1 MTRKLPPRVYEGKA
15 TRSRLWRS
23 ALGLSIVAAVFAL
36 ATTAAASTSGTQ
48 SARHVVTTPA
58 TIPLH
63 TAILDSLFSSS
74 SPDRQEGLDMARG
87 AGATYVRLP
96 ATWNNIAPSS
106 QSSSFVPS
114 DPTSAGYSWTQLDS
128 VLANAEAAG
137 LSPIL
142 DITAPPNWA
151 DTTQP
156 SGVNAG
162 TPSITALG
170 QFATALAT
178 HYNGTV
184 PGRPVVHVFQVWN
197 EPNVSVN
204 LNPVDPAVY
213 RNMVNA
219 VADSVHAVDAN
230 NLVVAGG
237 LDPFGHPP
245 SKKQKWYSTT
255 PMDFMRSLLC
265 LSAGKH
271 PHKTCNATIH
281 FDVWSHHPYTFGGPF
296 GHSKNKD
303 DVSLGNIGTMHS
315 LLQAGVKLG
324 SVITAHPVQFWVTEF
339 GWDTKPPRSGAAS
352 VPLASRWTSESLYQ
366 MWRNGVSLVT
376 WFLIQDYR
384 SPSKYQSGL
393 YFYAPTLAAAK
404 PKPVL
409 TAFRFPFVA
418 YLGKKSVTI
427 WGRDG
432 TSDQQ
437 LVKVQ
442 LRKGAKGPWK
452 TVGLVRANTS
462 GIFKASLKLKATKKD
477 WLRAVAPHSGTSL
490 AFSLTRPTDPHV
502 GPWGT

>member
-1 MTRKLPPRVYEGKA
+1 
-15 TRSRLWRS
+15 
-23 ALGLSIVAAVFAL
+23 VFAL

-106 QSSSFVPS
+106 PSSSFVAS
-114 DPTSAGYSWTQLDS
+114 DPTSAGYSWDQLDS

-137 LSPIL
+137 LTPIL
-142 DITAPPNWA
+142 DITAPPNWV

-170 QFATALAT
+170 QFATAIAK
-178 HYNGTV
+178 HYDGTV

-255 PMDFMRSLLC
+255 PMAFMRALLC
-265 LSAGKH
+265 LSGGTH
-271 PHKTCNATIH
+271 PHKICNATIH

-324 SVITAHPVQFWVTEF
+324 SVISAHPVQFWVTEF

-393 YFYAPTLAAAK
+393 YFYAPTLGAAK

-418 YLGKKSVTI
+418 YLGKTNVTI

-442 LRKGAKGPWK
+442 LRQGTKGPWK
-452 TVGLVRANTS
+452 TVGLVRANAN
-462 GIFKASLKLKATKKD
+462 GIFKANLKLKAAKKD
-477 WLRAVAPHSGTSL
+477 WLRAVAPHSGDSL
-490 AFSLTRPTDPHV
+490 AFSLTRPQDPHV

>member
-1 MTRKLPPRVYEGKA
+1 MALRTSA
-15 TRSRLWRS
+15 TRWRLVWS
-23 ALGLSIVAAVFAL
+23 ALGLGIVAAVSVVA
-36 ATTAAASTSGTQ
+36 ATAAASTMGSIGKRG
-48 SARHVVTTPA
+48 ALHVVTTPT
-58 TIPLH
+58 TIPLR
-63 TAILDSLFSSS
+63 TAILDSLFNSS
-74 SPDRQEGLDMARG
+74 SPDRQQALDMAHG
-87 AGATYVRLP
+87 AGASYVRLP
-96 ATWNNIAPSS
+96 AIWNNIAPASPSS
-106 QSSSFVPS
+106 NFVAS
-114 DPTSAGYSWTQLDS
+114 DPTSQGYSWSQLDS

-137 LSPIL
+137 LTPIL
-142 DITAPPNWA
+142 DLTAPPNWA

-156 SGVNAG
+156 SGVDAG
-162 TPSITALG
+162 TPSIAALG

-178 HYNGTV
+178 HYDGSV

-219 VADSVHAVDAN
+219 VAASVHAVDAG

-245 SKKQKWYSTT
+245 SNKQKWYSTT
-255 PMDFMRSLLC
+255 PMAFMRAALC

-271 PHKTCNATIH
+271 PHRTCNATIH

-296 GHSKNKD
+296 GHSRNPN
-303 DVSLGNIGTMHS
+303 DVSLGNLGVMHA
-315 LLQAGVKLG
+315 LLQAGIRLH
-324 SVITAHPVQFWVTEF
+324 SVISTQKVQFWVTEF

-376 WFLIQDYR
+376 WFLIQDYK

-393 YFYAPTLAAAK
+393 YFYAPTLAGAK

-418 YLGKKSVTI
+418 YLGKKNVTI

-432 TSDQQ
+432 TSNTQ
-437 LVKVQ
+437 LVTVQ
-442 LRKGAKGPWK
+442 LRHGVTGKWK
-452 TVGLVRANTS
+452 TVALVRANTS
-462 GIFKASLKLKATKKD
+462 GIFEASLKLKATKAD
-477 WLRAVAPHSGTSL
+477 WLRAVAAGSGKSL
-490 AFSLTRPTDPHV
+490 AFSLTRPKDPNV

>member
-1 MTRKLPPRVYEGKA
+1 MVLRNKAIRGRVV
-15 TRSRLWRS
+15 RS
-23 ALGLSIVAAVFAL
+23 ALGLGVVGAVCVLAA
-36 ATTAAASTSGTQ
+36 TAAASTVAKHS
-48 SARHVVTTPA
+48 SLHVVTTPT
-58 TIPLH
+58 TIPLR
-63 TAILDSLFSSS
+63 TAILDALFSSA
-74 SPDRQEGLDMARG
+74 SPDRQEGLDMAHG

-96 ATWNNIAPSS
+96 AAWNDIAPSS
-106 QSSSFVPS
+106 PPSGFVAT
-114 DPTSAGYSWTQLDS
+114 DPTSVGYSWTELDS
-128 VLANAEAAG
+128 VVENAETAG
-137 LSPIL
+137 LTPIL
-142 DITAPPNWA
+142 DITGPPNWA

-162 TPSITALG
+162 TPSISALG

-178 HYNGTV
+178 HYDGSV
-184 PGRPVVHVFQVWN
+184 PGVPVVHVFQVWN

-204 LNPVDPAVY
+204 LGPVDPAVY
-213 RNMVNA
+213 RDMVNA
-219 VADSVHAVDAN
+219 VADSVHAVDPS

-245 SKKQKWYSTT
+245 SNKQKWYSTT
-255 PMDFMRSLLC
+255 PMDFMRAVLC
-265 LSAGKH
+265 LSAGAH
-271 PHKTCNATIH
+271 PHRTCNAQIH

-315 LLQAGVKLG
+315 LLEAGVRLHAIV
-324 SVITAHPVQFWVTEF
+324 STQPVQFWVTEF

-376 WFLIQDYR
+376 WFLLQDYK

-393 YFYAPTLAAAK
+393 YFYAPTLAGAK

-409 TAFRFPFVA
+409 TAYRFPFVA
-418 YLGKKSVTI
+418 YLGKKNVTI

-432 TSDQQ
+432 TSNAQ

-442 LRKGAKGPWK
+442 LRTGTQGTWQ
-452 TVGLVRANTS
+452 TVGLVRANQY
-462 GIFKASLKLKATKKD
+462 GIFKASLKLQATKTD
-477 WLRAVAPHSGTSL
+477 WLRAVAPASGDSL
-490 AFSLTRPTDPHV
+490 AFSLTRPKTPHV
-502 GPWGT
+502 GPWGS

>member
-1 MTRKLPPRVYEGKA
+1 MTREVWLRVSEGKA
-15 TRSRLWRS
+15 TRHRLWRS
-23 ALGLSIVAAVFAL
+23 ALGLGVVAAVCAL
-36 ATTAAASTSGTQ
+36 ATTAAASTLGTR
-48 SARHVVTTPA
+48 SARRVVTTPS
-58 TIPLH
+58 TIPLR
-63 TAILDSLFSSS
+63 TAILDSLFSSNA
-74 SPDRQEGLDMARG
+74 PDRQQGLDMARG

-96 ATWNNIAPSS
+96 AIWNNIAPGSPPS
-106 QSSSFVPS
+106 GFVAS
-114 DPTSAGYSWTQLDS
+114 DPTSAAYNWKGIDS
-128 VLANAEAAG
+128 VLSNAEAAG
-137 LSPIL
+137 LTPIL

-156 SGVNAG
+156 SAVNAG
-162 TPSITALG
+162 TPSIAALG
-170 QFATALAT
+170 AFATALAK
-178 HYNGTV
+178 HYDGSV
-184 PGRPVVHVFQVWN
+184 PGVPVVHVFQVWN

-204 LNPVDPAVY
+204 LNPVDPNVY

-255 PMDFMRSLLC
+255 PMAFMRSLLC
-265 LSAGKH
+265 LSAGPH

-324 SVITAHPVQFWVTEF
+324 SVISTHPIQFWVTEF

-418 YLGKKSVTI
+418 YLGKKDITI

-432 TSDQQ
+432 TSNQQ
-437 LVKVQ
+437 LVNVQ
-442 LRKGAKGPWK
+442 FRQGAKGPWK
-452 TVGLVRANTS
+452 TVGLVRANTN
-462 GIFKASLKLKATKKD
+462 GIFTASLKVKATKKD
-477 WLRAVAPHSGTSL
+477 WLRAVAPGSGDSL
-490 AFSLTRPTDPHV
+490 AFSLTRPKTPHV
-502 GPWGT
+502 GPWGG

>member
-1 MTRKLPPRVYEGKA
+1 MKMR
-15 TRSRLWRS
+15 RSLWRS
-23 ALGLSIVAAVFAL
+23 VLGLGVLAAVCAL
-36 ATTAAASTSGTQ
+36 AAAAAASTRGEST
-48 SARHVVTTPA
+48 SKHVLTTPT

-63 TAILDSLFSSS
+63 TALLDSLFSSS
-74 SPDRQEGLDMARG
+74 SPDRQEGLDIARA

-96 ATWNNIAPSS
+96 AIWNNIAPGSP
-106 QSSSFVPS
+106 SSSFVAT
-114 DPTSAGYSWTQLDS
+114 DPTSPDYSWAQLDS
-128 VLANAEAAG
+128 VLSSAETAG
-137 LSPIL
+137 LTPIL

-151 DTTQP
+151 NTTQP

-170 QFATALAT
+170 QFASALAK
-178 HYNGTV
+178 HYDGSV
-184 PGRPVVHVFQVWN
+184 PGTPVVHVFQVWN

-213 RNMVNA
+213 RDMVNA
-219 VADSVHAVDAN
+219 VAASVHAVDPN

-255 PMDFMRSLLC
+255 PMAFMRSLLC
-265 LSAGKH
+265 LSAGAN
-271 PHKTCNATIH
+271 PHKTCDAPIH

-303 DVSLGNIGTMHS
+303 DVSLGNLGTMHS

-324 SVITAHPVQFWVTEF
+324 SVISTHPVQFWVTEF

-352 VPLASRWTSESLYQ
+352 VPLASRWTSESLHQ

-418 YLGKKSVTI
+418 YLGKNTVSI

-437 LVKVQ
+437 LVQVQ
-442 LRKGAKGPWK
+442 LRQGLKGPWK
-452 TVGLVRANTS
+452 TVGLVRANTN
-462 GIFKASLKLKATKKD
+462 GIFKANLKLQATKAD
-477 WLRAVAPHSGTSL
+477 WLRAVAPKSGDSL
-490 AFSLTRPTDPHV
+490 AFSLTRPADPHV

>member
-1 MTRKLPPRVYEGKA
+1 LRVFEGTTTRH
-15 TRSRLWRS
+15 RLWRLV
-23 ALGLSIVAAVFAL
+23 LGLGILTAVCAL
-36 ATTAAASTSGTQ
+36 ATAAAASTTGNGS
-48 SARHVVTTPA
+48 SKRVLTTPA

-63 TAILDSLFSSS
+63 TGILDSLFSSS
-74 SPDRQEGLDMARG
+74 SPDRQEALDMARG
-87 AGATYVRLP
+87 TGATYVRLP
-96 ATWNNIAPSS
+96 AIWNSIAPASPS
-106 QSSSFVPS
+106 PSFVAS
-114 DPTSAGYSWTQLDS
+114 VPTSAGYSWTQLDS

-137 LSPIL
+137 LTPIL
-142 DITAPPNWA
+142 DIGAPPNWA

-162 TPSITALG
+162 TPSISALG
-170 QFATALAT
+170 QFATALAL

-219 VADSVHAVDAN
+219 VADSVHAVDAD

-255 PMDFMRSLLC
+255 PMAFMRSLLC
-265 LSAGKH
+265 LSAGAH

-303 DVSLGNIGTMHS
+303 DVSLGNLGTMHS

-324 SVITAHPVQFWVTEF
+324 TVVSAHPVQFWVTEF

-442 LRKGAKGPWK
+442 LRQGRKEPWK
-452 TVGLVRANTS
+452 TVGLVRANTY
-462 GIFKASLKLKATKKD
+462 GIFKANLELKATKKD
-477 WLRAVAPHSGTSL
+477 WLRAVAPESGDSL
-490 AFSLTRPTDPHV
+490 AFSLTKPKDPHV

>member
-1 MTRKLPPRVYEGKA
+1 MRSSFEGKA
-15 TRSRLWRS
+15 MCDRLWRS
-23 ALGLSIVAAVFAL
+23 ALGLGTVAAVCAL
-36 ATTAAASTSGTQ
+36 ASTAAASTLGTRE
-48 SARHVVTTPA
+48 ARHVVTTPS

-63 TAILDSLFSSS
+63 TAILDSLFSSA
-74 SPDRQEGLDMARG
+74 SPDRQEGLDMAHG

-96 ATWNNIAPSS
+96 ATWNNIAPGSPPS
-106 QSSSFVPS
+106 GFDAS
-114 DPTSAGYSWTQLDS
+114 DPNAAGYSWTQLDS
-128 VLANAEAAG
+128 VLQNAETAG
-137 LSPIL
+137 LMPIL
-142 DITAPPNWA
+142 DITSPPNWA

-162 TPSITALG
+162 TPSVSALG
-170 QFATALAT
+170 QFATALAK
-178 HYNGTV
+178 HYDGSV
-184 PGRPVVHVFQVWN
+184 PGTPVVHVFQVWN

-265 LSAGKH
+265 LSVGAH

-324 SVITAHPVQFWVTEF
+324 TVVSPHPVQFWVTEF

-376 WFLIQDYR
+376 WFLIQDFR

-418 YLGKKSVTI
+418 YLGKKVVTI

-437 LVKVQ
+437 LVHVQ
-442 LRKGAKGPWK
+442 LRHGTKGPWK
-452 TVGLVRANTS
+452 TVGLVRANTN
-462 GIFKASLKLKATKKD
+462 GIFKESLKLKATKTD
-477 WLRAVAPHSGTSL
+477 WLRAVAPSSGDSL
-490 AFSLTRPTDPHV
+490 AFSLTRPQDPHV